1 MSLPKYKDLKTLF
14 VRELNK
20 DYTQAEYI
28 QQFSL
33 RTGKYLEKME
43 RMKKIFE
50 NIEMPEAFNK
60 ELKNQIIGLKEAKEK
75 FWQEIISPFEFL
87 DQ

>member
-1 MSLPKYKDLKTLF
+1 
-14 VRELNK
+14 VE
-20 DYTQAEYI
+20 
-28 QQFSL
+28 
-33 RTGKYLEKME
+33 KYLEKME

-75 FWQEIISPFEFL
+75 FGQEIISPFEFL
-87 DQ
+87 ET